1 MGLALFIT
9 KVRFD
14 DLHALSLLSSRL
26 KGPSQLDLEFA
37 IHAANYLIYTRDL
50 PLIFYPSNEVEEG
63 QIQTDELEFEGATD
77 AAFRSHQSSQAQQG
91 IGFKLLT
98 GNIMGMESKS
108 GMVSASSKR
117 SQGAID
123 GTVSDSELA
132 SGVEGGKEASWMC
145 LLMEDL
151 GITGPPILLLTDN
164 TSLLDNVRTF
174 KTSRKQRHVLGNIH
188 FLRKETEEGRSVW
201 GAIPGYGMYV
211 DTLTKSLPT
220 SKKAVY

>member
-1 MGLALFIT
+1 
-9 KVRFD
+9 
-14 DLHALSLLSSRL
+14 
-26 KGPSQLDLEFA
+26 
-37 IHAANYLIYTRDL
+37 
-50 PLIFYPSNEVEEG
+50 
-63 QIQTDELEFEGATD
+63 
-77 AAFRSHQSSQAQQG
+77 
-91 IGFKLLT
+91 
-98 GNIMGMESKS
+98 MGMESKS

-123 GTVSDSELA
+123 CTVSDSELA

-164 TSLLDNVRTF
+164 KSLLDNVRTF

-201 GAIPGYGMYV
+201 GSIPGYGMYV

-220 SKKAVY
+220 SKKARQIPLLLGESPEVIKFVQEVLASVALRFHLAAFSSVFL